1 MITFSR
7 KLMLCAS
14 VTQHAAQA
22 RGVPG
27 LGSTDTLPNTCN
39 LKSFAL
45 GAGKI
50 LIILFCYGHHED

>member
-1 MITFSR
+1 
-7 KLMLCAS
+7 MLCAS
-14 VTQHAAQA
+14 VTQHAVQA